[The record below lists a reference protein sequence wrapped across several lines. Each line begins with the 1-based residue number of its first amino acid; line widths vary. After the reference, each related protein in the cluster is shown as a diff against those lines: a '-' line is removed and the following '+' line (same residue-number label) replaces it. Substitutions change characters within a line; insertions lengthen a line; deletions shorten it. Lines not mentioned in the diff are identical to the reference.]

1 MCVLIDSYGTTF
13 NDINMFTLTP
23 SFAGSPSYKSE
34 FEILIKELNCKSPR
48 KKNNCTKTII
58 PPQYVQNR
66 RIWSIISRAV

>member
-13 NDINMFTLTP
+13 NDINIFTLTP

-48 KKNNCTKTII
+48 KKITAQK
-58 PPQYVQNR
+58 Q
-66 RIWSIISRAV
+66 